1 MLQLVLTVI
10 IFMIIVIP
18 IGNYLYHIA
27 SGQRTFADPVFDR
40 VDGGIFKV
48 CGIHPD
54 KGMNWKQ
61 YALALLL
68 TNAVMVFVGY
78 LVLRIQ
84 FLPIFNPNGIGAME
98 ETLSFNT
105 IISFMTNTNLQHY
118 SGESGLSYLSQMLVI
133 TYMMFVSAA
142 TGYAACIAFVRGL
155 AGKSKDNVGNFYADL
170 VKVTT
175 RVLIPLSIIGGM
187 LLIWQGV
194 PQNFDPN
201 VTVTTI
207 EGTQQDIAMGP
218 VAALEIIKHIG
229 TDGGGFLGANSS
241 TPIENPTIISDL
253 VELYSMMILPG
264 ACVIMF
270 GKMVKDRRRK
280 TASSSEHSAT
290 TQDLVKTSEL
300 VSKPSF
306 TAKLYGSEGRTIFFA
321 MGIIFLIGLS
331 VCYWSESQGNPA
343 LAKLGLDQSMG
354 SMEGKEVRFGIAQS
368 AMFTTTTTSFT
379 TGTVNNMHDT
389 LTPLGGMIPLLHMML
404 NVVFGGKG
412 VGLMNM
418 IMYAILG
425 VFIFGLMI
433 GRSPEYLGKKIEGRE
448 MKLTAL
454 CIIIHPFLILAFSA
468 LAVSTEGGLA
478 GITNPGFHGLSQ
490 VLYEYASSAANNG
503 SGFEGL
509 AFISTWNNYFWPLIM
524 TSKPETR
531 TITAG
536 LAMFFGRY
544 LSIVIQLAIAGSLM
558 RKQFV
563 NDSIGTLR
571 TDSAT
576 FTIGLVCVV
585 YIFAALTFF
594 PALALGPIA
603 EHLTLWA

>member
-218 VAALEIIKHIG
+218 VAALETIKHLG
-229 TDGGGFLGANSS
+229 TNGGGFLGANST
-241 TPIENPTIISDL
+241 TPLENPTIISDIT
-253 VELYSMMILPG
+253 ELLSMMILPG

-433 GRSPEYLGKKIEGRE
+433 GRTPEYLGKKIEGRE

-509 AFISTWNNYFWPLIM
+509 ADNSYFWN
-524 TSKPETR
+524 
-531 TITAG
+531 ITAG

-571 TDSAT
+571 TDSTT

-603 EHLTLWA
+603 EHLLSGMIFGMKSM

>member
-229 TDGGGFLGANSS
+229 TNGGGFLGANSS

-433 GRSPEYLGKKIEGRE
+433 GRTPEYLGKKIEGRE

-509 AFISTWNNYFWPLIM
+509 ADNSYFWN
-524 TSKPETR
+524 
-531 TITAG
+531 ITAG

-603 EHLTLWA
+603 EPLTLWA

>member
-229 TDGGGFLGANSS
+229 TNGGGFLGANSS

-368 AMFTTTTTSFT
+368 ALFTTVTTSFT

-389 LTPLGGMIPLLHMML
+389 LTPLGGMVPLLHMML

-433 GRSPEYLGKKIEGRE
+433 GRTPEYLGKKIEGRE

-454 CIIIHPFLILAFSA
+454 CIIIHPLLILAFSA
-468 LAVSTEGGLA
+468 LAVGTAAGRE

-509 AFISTWNNYFWPLIM
+509 SDNTPFWNITTGIVLIM
-524 TSKPETR
+524 
-531 TITAG
+531 
-536 LAMFFGRY
+536 GRY
-544 LSIVIQLAIAGSLM
+544 FPIVGQVAIAGLLAG
-558 RKQFV
+558 KKFV
-563 NDSIGTLR
+563 PESAGTLK
-571 TDSAT
+571 TDTAT
-576 FTIGLVCVV
+576 FSVMTFAVIIIV
-585 YIFAALTFF
+585 AALSFF

-603 EHLTLWA
+603 DYLTF